1 MVEQIAS
8 WVVSLIIM
16 AEISYIVYLNIIQV
30 VSRRKCRKKRYC
42 KPFKPCHE
50 SDCKFA
56 GYCEKYEHVCTDEEI
71 ESLKKL
77 IDKMQ
82 N

>member
-1 MVEQIAS
+1 MVEQAIS
-8 WVVSLIIM
+8 WCVSILMIVEVSYM
-16 AEISYIVYLNIIQV
+16 AYLNIVQA
-30 VSRRKCRKKRYC
+30 VSKWKCRKKRYC

-77 IDKMQ
+77 INKMQ